1 VDSATVKEEPTYQVP
16 LTEREL
22 LELRNLIHMPD
33 DYDPDEDMLNGIAR
47 KLARRAK
54 LLRQRER
61 KRK

>member
-1 VDSATVKEEPTYQVP
+1 MDSATVKEEPTYQVP